1 MIAYKIA
8 IRLMEYSIN
17 IVGYFSVTSV
27 LTETFLS
34 HQTTKFNKQI
44 WKTVE
49 EIIEKRPLAIAALRI
64 LILQEII

>member
-1 MIAYKIA
+1 
-8 IRLMEYSIN
+8 MEYAIK
-17 IVGYFSVTSV
+17 IGYFSVISV
-27 LTETFLS
+27 IIETFLS

-64 LILQEII
+64 LILQEIDFKKTQKLNPS